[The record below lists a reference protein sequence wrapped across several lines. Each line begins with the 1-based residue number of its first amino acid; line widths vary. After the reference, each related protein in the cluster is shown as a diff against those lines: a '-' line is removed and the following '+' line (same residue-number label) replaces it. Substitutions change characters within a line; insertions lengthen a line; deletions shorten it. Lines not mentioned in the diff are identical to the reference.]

1 MTDFLALWALDTHAS
16 RYGDMPMP
24 RRGTYQL
31 SPGDAEDTVHAAVE
45 WVDAQGKRQA
55 TAFDMV
61 LDGEPRALPD
71 GGSLVCRMEGASMV
85 SEVVHEGIVVHRA
98 VRTLRPGGD
107 VMEVAQTLLTPDGE
121 RSFEAIYQRVI
132 EDVKQVILFRK
143 DLQMRK
149 GKIAAQVAHASL
161 AALLNQGTRTWD
173 QLTIPLDRAAAS
185 WVNHRFAKIV
195 LSVPGEAELLKAYE
209 EARARGLPAALITD
223 AGRTEFHGVPT
234 KTTLA
239 IGPASAADIDVITGK
254 DGLIPTK
261 LA

>member
-1 MTDFLALWALDTHAS
+1 MTDDFLALWALDTAAS
-16 RYGDMPMP
+16 RYGDLPMP
-24 RRGTYQL
+24 RRGSYRL
-31 SPGDAEDTVHAAVE
+31 SRGEGAAIHAEVD
-45 WVDAQGKRQA
+45 WVDARGARHG

-61 LDGEPRALPD
+61 PDDVPRPLPD
-71 GGSLVCRMEGASMV
+71 GSAMVCRLEGASLV
-85 SEVVHEGIVVHRA
+85 SEVVQEGTVLHRA

-107 VMEVAQTLLTPDGE
+107 VMDVSQTVQTPDGE
-121 RSFEAIYQRVI
+121 HAFEAVYQRVT

-195 LSVPGEAELLKAYE
+195 LSVPGEVELVKAYE
-209 EARARGLPAALITD
+209 EALSRGLPAALITD

-234 KTTLA
+234 RTTVA